1 MQQIILLDR
10 EREHLLPIVF
20 TRSIADIRIGILTIK
35 EKWGKYTN
43 AAINLKTAE
52 YLQNKYTL
60 PQTTDETL
68 WIDARTLPS
77 KDLVNEILKLEIN
90 QILIYNNN
98 FIAARS
104 KNYSENNINSQIHN
118 NINCKIYN
126 EDIKLIKRTW
136 DIFSFNGEEIIKDF
150 ELLTHN
156 RQSENIPDYV
166 YAKRRDNIFIEKG
179 VRLSPCSL
187 DAEEGSIYLGENS
200 EIMDFAT
207 IKGPVALGEHSQI
220 KAGAKIYGNTTI
232 GPHCKIAGELNNVVL
247 QAYSNKA
254 HEGFIGN
261 AYIGEWCN
269 IGADSNNSNL
279 KNTYEKIKM
288 WNYALNTYENTGLQF
303 AGLIM
308 GDHTKLGINTMLNTG
323 TVIGC
328 SCNIYGAGFPRTFIP
343 SFRWGGASGWQIY
356 DFNKAILTATNM
368 MYRRGKVLSSID
380 IDILKWIFDRETLS

>member
-35 EKWGKYTN
+35 EKWEKYTN

-98 FIAARS
+98 FIAVRS
-104 KNYSENNINSQIHN
+104 KTYSENNINSQIHN

-136 DIFSFNGEEIIKDF
+136 DIFSFNGEEIIKDY

-156 RQSENIPDYV
+156 RLSENIPDYV

-220 KAGAKIYGNTTI
+220 KAGAKI
-232 GPHCKIAGELNNVVL
+232 
-247 QAYSNKA
+247 
-254 HEGFIGN
+254 
-261 AYIGEWCN
+261 
-269 IGADSNNSNL
+269 
-279 KNTYEKIKM
+279 
-288 WNYALNTYENTGLQF
+288 
-303 AGLIM
+303 
-308 GDHTKLGINTMLNTG
+308 
-323 TVIGC
+323 
-328 SCNIYGAGFPRTFIP
+328 
-343 SFRWGGASGWQIY
+343 
-356 DFNKAILTATNM
+356 
-368 MYRRGKVLSSID
+368 
-380 IDILKWIFDRETLS
+380 